1 MGPPG
6 LGWYPNS
13 SHQTD
18 ARSDLLDR
26 DTRPDCCPTLLLGHG
41 YGIVP
46 LVGCCCWCH
55 YYLFLP
61 LLFVFIAHPT
71 ILIMFGIVLCKCS
84 GNVLIG
90 YVIFKLK

>member
-1 MGPPG
+1 MSNAPPG
-6 LGWYPNS
+6 SWLRHRTLGW
-13 SHQTD
+13 
-18 ARSDLLDR
+18 
-26 DTRPDCCPTLLLGHG
+26 LLL
-41 YGIVP
+41 
-46 LVGCCCWCH
+46 LVS
-55 YYLFLP
+55 LLPVLP